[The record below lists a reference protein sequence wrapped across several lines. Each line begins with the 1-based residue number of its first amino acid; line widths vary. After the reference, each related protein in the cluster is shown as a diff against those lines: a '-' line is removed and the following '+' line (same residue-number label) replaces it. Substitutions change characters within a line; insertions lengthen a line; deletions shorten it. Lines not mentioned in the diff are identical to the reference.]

1 MRFCTFTAGGRVQ
14 VGVVAEAANHVV
26 ALDVPDMLSLIRQPD
41 ALGLAKAALAG
52 EGARFALSE
61 VRLLAPIPRP
71 DKNIYCV
78 GLNYAA
84 HSDEFTGGSKPPPAA
99 PIIFSKTPSTVIG
112 PDEAIESHPEVTQE
126 LDYEA
131 ELAVVIGRTG
141 RDIRKEEAQAYIFGY
156 TAVNDV
162 TARDLQRKHQQWLIG
177 KSLDT
182 FCPMGPFLVHRD
194 EVAWPVALDISCR
207 VNGEIRQ
214 DSNTRHLIFDIPTLI
229 ETLSAGHT
237 LEAGDIIATGT
248 CQGVGM
254 GFSPPRFLKAGDRVE
269 VEIEGLGLLSNTV
282 R

>member
-1 MRFCTFTAGGRVQ
+1 MRFCTFAAEDQVR
-14 VGVVAEAANHVV
+14 VGVLAPGGNVV
-26 ALDVPDMLSLIRQPD
+26 IALDVPDMLTLIRRSD
-41 ALGLAKAALAG
+41 GLDLARAALSG
-52 EGARFALSE
+52 SGPRYSLDN

-78 GLNYAA
+78 GLNYVA
-84 HSDEFTGGSKPPPAA
+84 HNSEFTGGTKPPPAA
-99 PIIFSKTPSTVIG
+99 PIVFSKTPGTVIASG
-112 PDEAIESHPEVTQE
+112 EAIDSHPEVTQE

-131 ELAVVIGRTG
+131 ELAVVIGKTG
-141 RDIRKEEAQAYIFGY
+141 RNIRKDEARDYIFGY
-156 TAVNDV
+156 TIINDV

-194 EVAWPVALDISCR
+194 EVPWPVALNISCR

-214 DSNTRHLIFDIPTLI
+214 NSNTRHLIFDIPTLI

-248 CQGVGM
+248 CEGVGM
-254 GFSPPRFLKAGDRVE
+254 GFKPPRYLKPGDIVE
-269 VEIEGLGLLSNTV
+269 VEIEGLGLLRNTV

>member
-1 MRFCTFTAGGRVQ
+1 MRFCTFATGERIH
-14 VGVVAEAANHVV
+14 VGVVEPETNRVA

-41 ALGLAKAALAG
+41 ALTLANAALAG
-52 EGARFALSE
+52 EGPRFALSE

-71 DKNIYCV
+71 NKNMYCV

-84 HSDEFTGGSKPPPAA
+84 HSEEFTGGAKPPPEA
-99 PIIFSKTPSTVIG
+99 PIIFSKTPGTVIG
-112 PDEAIESHPEVTQE
+112 PGEAIDSHPDVTQE

-141 RDIRKEEAQAYIFGY
+141 RNIRKEEAHAHIFGY
-156 TAVNDV
+156 TIVNDV

-194 EVAWPVALDISCR
+194 EVPWPVALNISCR
-207 VNGEIRQ
+207 VNGELRQ
-214 DSNTRHLIFDIPTLI
+214 DSNTHHLIFDIPTLI
-229 ETLSAGHT
+229 ATLSAGHT

-254 GFSPPRFLKAGDRVE
+254 GFSPPRFLKPGDQV
-269 VEIEGLGLLSNTV
+269 VVQIEGLGLLSNTV

>member
-1 MRFCTFTAGGRVQ
+1 MRFCTFATHDRIQ
-14 VGVVAEAANHVV
+14 VGVVEPDGNRVV
-26 ALDVPDMLSLIRQPD
+26 ALAVADMLSLIRHPD
-41 ALGLAKAALAG
+41 CLALARAALSS
-52 EGARFALSE
+52 EGHGYALSE

-84 HSDEFTGGSKPPPAA
+84 HSEEFTGGSKPPPAA
-99 PIIFSKTPSTVIG
+99 PIVFSKTPGTVIASG
-112 PDEAIESHPEVTQE
+112 EAIDSHPEVTKE

-141 RDIRKEEAQAYIFGY
+141 RNIRKEEARAHIFGY
-156 TAVNDV
+156 TIVNDV

-194 EVAWPVALDISCR
+194 EVDWPVALNISCR
-207 VNGEIRQ
+207 VNGNLRQ

-254 GFSPPRFLKAGDRVE
+254 GFHPPRFLKPGDTVE
-269 VEIEGLGLLSNTV
+269 VEIEGLGMLGNTV

>member
-1 MRFCTFTAGGRVQ
+1 MRFCTFAADGRIH
-14 VGVVAEAANHVV
+14 VGVVEPETNRVV
-26 ALDVPDMLSLIRQPD
+26 PLDVPDMLTLIRRPD
-41 ALGLAKAALAG
+41 ALTLASTALAG
-52 EGARFALSE
+52 GGARFPLSE

-71 DKNIYCV
+71 AKNIYCV

-84 HSDEFTGGSKPPPAA
+84 HSDEFTGGTKPPPAA
-99 PIIFSKTPSTVIG
+99 PIIFSKTPGTVIG
-112 PDEAIESHPEVTQE
+112 PGEAIDSHPDLTREV
-126 LDYEA
+126 DYEA

-141 RDIRKEEAQAYIFGY
+141 RNIRKEEARAYIFGY
-156 TAVNDV
+156 TIINDV

-194 EVAWPVALDISCR
+194 EIPWPVALNISSR
-207 VNGEIRQ
+207 VNGELRQ
-214 DSNTRHLIFDIPTLI
+214 NSNTRHLIFDIPTLI

-248 CQGVGM
+248 CEGVGM
-254 GFSPPRFLKAGDRVE
+254 GFNPPRFLKPGDLVE
-269 VEIEGLGLLSNTV
+269 VAIEGIGLLANTV

>member
-1 MRFCTFTAGGRVQ
+1 MRFCTFTTDGRTH
-14 VGVVAEAANHVV
+14 VGVVEPGTGGLV
-26 ALDVPDMLSLIRQPD
+26 ALDLPDMLSLIRRPD
-41 ALGLAKAALAG
+41 PLALANAALAG
-52 EGARFALSE
+52 GGTRFALSE

-78 GLNYAA
+78 GLNYLA
-84 HSDEFTGGSKPPPAA
+84 HNDEFTGGAKPPPAA
-99 PIIFSKTPSTVIG
+99 PIIFSKTPTTVIG
-112 PDEAIESHPEVTQE
+112 PGEAIESHSDVTREV
-126 LDYEA
+126 DYEA

-141 RDIRKEEAQAYIFGY
+141 RNIRKDEALDYIFGY
-156 TAVNDV
+156 TMVNDV

-182 FCPMGPFLVHRD
+182 FCPMGPFLIHRD

-207 VNGEIRQ
+207 VNGELRQ
-214 DSNTRHLIFDIPTLI
+214 HSNTRHLIFDIPTLI

-254 GFSPPRFLKAGDRVE
+254 GFNPPRFLKPGDVVE
-269 VEIEGLGLLSNTV
+269 VEIEGFGLLSNTV